1 MRRLMLGLGLATLIA
16 GWGCTHYADAQLR
29 AVSGGNDAM
38 TLWVGEKTKVST
50 WVKKKGKR
58 LGARQLYQ
66 VGFLCLGIGTVL
78 LVVAFPRGS
87 WQGHP

>member
-1 MRRLMLGLGLATLIA
+1 MRRLMLGLGLAMLIA
-16 GWGCTHYADAQLR
+16 GWGCTHYVDAQLL

-50 WVKKKGKR
+50 WVKTKGKR

-66 VGFLCLGIGTVL
+66 AGFLCMGIGTVL

-87 WQGHP
+87 WHGHP